1 MKVKVG
7 IIGTGN
13 MGGAIAKAL
22 EKDGSYAVSVYN
34 RTFEKA
40 EKLAQGT
47 TIKAVEDMNELSH
60 SDVVILAV
68 KPQVLPSVYD
78 GARKLEGGMYISLAA
93 GVTLETL
100 KKELNSNNVVRYMPN
115 IAASVKASVTAFTYP
130 EDMAGEKKKLAED
143 IASSFGSA
151 FHLDESLFNA
161 FIGISG
167 SGIAYVYEFIHALS
181 QAGVREGINYNMAQN
196 IVLGTIESAITLQ
209 KASGKGAIELENMV
223 CSPKGTT
230 IEGIKKLKELN
241 FENALFEATSASA
254 SKAGSIEAA
263 NGSGR
268 KI

>member
-1 MKVKVG
+1 MKFKVG

-22 EKDGSYAVSVYN
+22 DANGSYSVFVYN

-40 EKLAQGT
+40 EKLTEGT
-47 TIKAVEDMNELSH
+47 NIQAVRNMDELTN
-60 SDVVILAV
+60 SDVIILAV
-68 KPQVLPSVYD
+68 KPQVLPAVYD
-78 GARKLEGGMYISLAA
+78 GAGRLSAGMYISLAA
-93 GVTLETL
+93 GVTLATL
-100 KKELNSNNVVRYMPN
+100 REKLKTDDVARYMPN
-115 IAASVKASVTAFTYP
+115 IAAAVRTSVTAFTFP
-130 EDMAGEKKKLAED
+130 EEMDSEKKKLAET

-181 QAGVREGINYNMAQN
+181 QAGVRDGINYNTAQD
-196 IVLGTIESAITLQ
+196 IVLGTLESAITLQ
-209 KASGKGAIELENMV
+209 KATHKGAIELENMV

-241 FENALFEATSASA
+241 FENALFEAVRASS
-254 SKAGSIEAA
+254 SKAESLEAKDQ
-263 NGSGR
+263 SGR